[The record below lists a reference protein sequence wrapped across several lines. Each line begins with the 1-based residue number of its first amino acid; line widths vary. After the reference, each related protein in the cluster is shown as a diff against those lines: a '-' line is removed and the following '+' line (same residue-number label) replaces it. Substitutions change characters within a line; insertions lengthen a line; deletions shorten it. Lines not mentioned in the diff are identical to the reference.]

1 MNKDVDGRDIGERSD
16 AVLRTAMPGHDEI
29 LDSLLADA
37 RRLRDRAPLRGFA
50 HDEIAEILRRAG
62 RRLRTDAREGLPDL
76 GRPQALIDRR
86 IEPLD
91 DRRRRTGRSHDAGPE
106 GQDEI

>member
-1 MNKDVDGRDIGERSD
+1 MASTSLCISKNKDLDGRDIGERSD

-37 RRLRDRAPLRGFA
+37 RRLGDRAPLRGFA
-50 HDEIAEILRRAG
+50 HDEIAKILRRAG

-76 GRPQALIDRR
+76 GRTQALIDRR

-91 DRRRRTGRSHDAGPE
+91 DRCPRA
-106 GQDEI
+106 